1 MTLKQQE
8 EKNLNQLR
16 SEFNGARKYHHVLME
31 LDEEENTLYQ
41 WFDVQDCQSF
51 ECRIRVQKNVFWA
64 LDKNLV
70 LHRLRK

>member
-41 WFDVQDCQSF
+41 WFDVQDCRSF
-51 ECRIRVQKNVFWA
+51 KVELECKKRILGTR
-64 LDKNLV
+64 
-70 LHRLRK
+70 